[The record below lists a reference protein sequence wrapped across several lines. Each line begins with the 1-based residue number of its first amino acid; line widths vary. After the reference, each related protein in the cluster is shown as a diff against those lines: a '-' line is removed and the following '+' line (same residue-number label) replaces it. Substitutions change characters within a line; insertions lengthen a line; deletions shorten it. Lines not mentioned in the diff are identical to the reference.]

1 VVDNSVIVLDD
12 LITEE
17 YYNRLELLPK
27 HLRFF
32 YTEKTVYAGNEYEIY
47 HDDNILD
54 SGQFTAPLYAI
65 NEHKDPCY
73 DLITPLIFVIK
84 QRVPQIKFNHEVRV
98 KYNLITRNVD
108 STPSNYNTP
117 HHDAQSNAY
126 SIVYYCN
133 DSDGDTFLFN
143 EFYEGKKNPEKL
155 TIAKRIA
162 PKKNRCVIFESN
174 RMHASSSPVYSKD
187 RRVINFVIDAHASN

>member
-1 VVDNSVIVLDD
+1 MIIVIDD
-12 LITEE
+12 LMSEE
-17 YYNRLELLPK
+17 YSKNLDSLPYWLK
-27 HLRFF
+27 FF
-32 YTEKTVYAGNEYEIY
+32 YTEKTVYAGNEYDIY
-47 HDDNILD
+47 HDENILD
-54 SGQFTAPLYAI
+54 SGQLSAPLYVL
-65 NEHKDPCY
+65 NEYKETTY
-73 DLITPLIFVIK
+73 DIISPMLYVIK
-84 QRVPQIKFNHEVRV
+84 QKVPQIKFNHEVRV
-98 KYNLITRNVD
+98 KYNIIPKNTD
-108 STPSNYNTP
+108 FTPSNYNIP
-117 HHDAQSNAY
+117 HHDAVSNAY

-143 EFYEGKKNPEKL
+143 EFYDGKNPDKL